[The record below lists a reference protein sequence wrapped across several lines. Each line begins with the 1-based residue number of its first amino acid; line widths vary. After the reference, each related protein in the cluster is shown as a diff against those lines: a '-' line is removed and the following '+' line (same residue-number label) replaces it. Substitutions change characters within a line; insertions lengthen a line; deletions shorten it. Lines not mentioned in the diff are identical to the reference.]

1 MGAHSPHYPMPASHH
16 IYVIMFWDCKVRNN
30 TGLDDLNVIM
40 VLISSGLNT
49 CPIKYF
55 LFRIKK
61 NAVRLFLSPLWVLM
75 FLTV

>member
-1 MGAHSPHYPMPASHH
+1 MGTYSPHHPMPASHH

-61 NAVRLFLSPLWVLM
+61 KCSPP
-75 FLTV
+75 FP